1 VVSSCVCLVLAAP
14 GRPTKALLDDGILV
28 VKKVEQ
34 ASDLGEGQRDQ
45 TADLA
50 GPARGGF
57 RWQR

>member
-1 VVSSCVCLVLAAP
+1 MLAAP